1 MTRRDN
7 PLRQCA
13 PRNLLKQCAPRSP
26 VRAIRQRVLLVAAFA
41 ALVCFLAAGGLWHHD
56 DPSAA
61 AACPICQVAH
71 MPVTGPVAQPSLIV
85 VRTVVARAPQAEAN
99 LYAAPG
105 LFPSSSRAPP
115 TA

>member
-7 PLRQCA
+7 SL
-13 PRNLLKQCAPRSP
+13 S
-26 VRAIRQRVLLVAAFA
+26 AIRHRVLLVAAFA

-56 DPSAA
+56 DPNDA
-61 AACPICQVAH
+61 AACPVCQVAH
-71 MPVTGPVAQPSLIV
+71 MPVTGPVAKPSLIV
-85 VRTVVARAPQAEAN
+85 VRTVIALAPQAEPN

-105 LFPSSSRAPP
+105 LFPTSSRAPP

>member
-1 MTRRDN
+1 MMRREN
-7 PLRQCA
+7 SILELR
-13 PRNLLKQCAPRSP
+13 R
-26 VRAIRQRVLLVAAFA
+26 RVLLTAAFA

-71 MPVTGPVAQPSLIV
+71 MPITGPVAQPSLIV
-85 VRTVVARAPQAEAN
+85 LRVAVALAPQAEAN

-105 LFPSSSRAPP
+105 LFPTSSRAPP
-115 TA
+115 IA

>member
-1 MTRRDN
+1 MTSRDN
-7 PLRQCA
+7 PTKEFA
-13 PRNLLKQCAPRSP
+13 PRGANDS
-26 VRAIRQRVLLVAAFA
+26 IRQRVLLAAAFA

-56 DPSAA
+56 DPNAA
-61 AACPICQVAH
+61 SACPICQVAH
-71 MPVTGPVAQPSLIV
+71 MPVTGPVAQPAPV
-85 VRTVVARAPQAEAN
+85 VMRTVVAPAPEAEAI